1 MQYQNAVP
9 HKWLPREKFPGVLLH
24 PVEFA
29 DGLVTVRTGVDDVLA
44 SVNAEWDQTAT
55 KPQAKKIKSLKT
67 HLIKD
72 IFSKN

>member
-1 MQYQNAVP
+1 MQFCISA
-9 HKWLPREKFPGVLLH
+9 WLPREKFPGVLLH

-55 KPQAKKIKSLKT
+55 KPQAKKNQK
-67 HLIKD
+67 
-72 IFSKN
+72 FKNTFE

>member
-1 MQYQNAVP
+1 MAP
-9 HKWLPREKFPGVLLH
+9 PGKFPGVLLH

-55 KPQAKKIKSLKT
+55 KPQAKKKSKV
-67 HLIKD
+67 
-72 IFSKN
+72 

>member
-1 MQYQNAVP
+1 MQFRISA
-9 HKWLPREKFPGVLLH
+9 WLPREKFPGVLLH

-55 KPQAKKIKSLKT
+55 KPQAKKNQK
-67 HLIKD
+67 
-72 IFSKN
+72 FKNKFD